1 MVQSSPV
8 PPNAASQNSP
18 IEVADVPT
26 DTAAVNKG
34 FNVMS
39 RMGGNVI
46 AA

>member
-1 MVQSSPV
+1 MVRSSPV
-8 PPNAASQNSP
+8 SPNAASQNSP

-26 DTAAVNKG
+26 DTAAVNNG

-39 RMGGNVI
+39 RMGGNLI